1 MQTHNSLE
9 KGKKLSLILVKRE
22 QLVCPQLV
30 DAFKQN
36 SYTLVGSRARCS
48 LSACH
53 KLLVRLS
60 FVCIAASFNFC
71 VIVSRVG
78 QSMPHLVIQI
88 GRLSLHALV
97 LS

>member
-36 SYTLVGSRARCS
+36 SYTLVGSRTGALCLR
-48 LSACH
+48 
-53 KLLVRLS
+53 VTS
-60 FVCIAASFNFC
+60 F
-71 VIVSRVG
+71 
-78 QSMPHLVIQI
+78 
-88 GRLSLHALV
+88 
-97 LS
+97 